1 MFLIL
6 FHECAYKLQD
16 LRRLCIYGSW
26 DLSLPLESPKAHASK
41 NTIPRPQESAFLWLT
56 STQILKSLTAKR
68 AQCLHKQRQASN
80 QPPKPGKQPA
90 SKANKKCAAAEEV
103 PLDIVTPK
111 KKNRKSK
118 KSKTEATEKILD
130 VIEFNEAQKT
140 TVTDE
145 TCKDLKLIVQMT

>member
-1 MFLIL
+1 MNVPTNYKISEGCASIGLGIFLC
-6 FHECAYKLQD
+6 EKD
-16 LRRLCIYGSW
+16 
-26 DLSLPLESPKAHASK
+26 PKKENPVPA
-41 NTIPRPQESAFLWLT
+41 Q
-56 STQILKSLTAKR
+56 AK
-68 AQCLHKQRQASN
+68 A
-80 QPPKPGKQPA
+80 GKQPA

-111 KKNRKSK
+111 KKKRKSK

-130 VIEFNEAQKT
+130 VIEFDEAQKT